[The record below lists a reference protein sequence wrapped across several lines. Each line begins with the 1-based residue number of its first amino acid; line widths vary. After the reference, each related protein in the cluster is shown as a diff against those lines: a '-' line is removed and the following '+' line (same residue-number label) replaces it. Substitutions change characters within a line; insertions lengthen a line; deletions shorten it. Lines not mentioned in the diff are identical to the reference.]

1 MGIGYTL
8 LLILHILICL
18 FLILIVTVQNDKGGG
33 LAGAF
38 GGMGGSGAFTG
49 SSAVT
54 ILTKITAW
62 VATAAFIVLLT
73 INGLGARSQQATLG
87 DSELKKSASGLS
99 GAIPAGPVAAPMG
112 EAPGAVPGLP
122 APEAQP

>member
-8 LLILHILICL
+8 LLIAHVLICL
-18 FLILIVTVQNDKGGG
+18 FLILLVTVQNDKGGG

-54 ILTKITAW
+54 ILTKITTW
-62 VATAAFIVLLT
+62 VAAAGFIVLLT
-73 INGLGARSQQATLG
+73 ISALGSRSQQASMG
-87 DSELKKSASGLS
+87 DSDLKKAASGLS
-99 GAIPAGPVAAPMG
+99 GAIPAAAPLPTG
-112 EAPGAVPGLP
+112 DAPGAVPGVP
-122 APEAQP
+122 APEAQ